1 MMSRGSRSRGNGE
14 LRQTEDEDDLEFMMV
29 EHPFLGLA
37 LVAETNEEDEPTLR
51 FGAGAEVYRFSKVD

>member
-1 MMSRGSRSRGNGE
+1 M
-14 LRQTEDEDDLEFMMV
+14 RQTEDEDDLEFMMV